1 MSSHQ
6 LHLAQEKATA
16 RRVVPVSLGKPSLRR
31 RLEDY
36 YSLVAPEQLIPQE
49 EWISHKFEAIWN
61 KYGGSDEG
69 EALLAKK
76 LSKKYG
82 TTVRFLTVE
91 NAGLSNRQQQQ
102 QQQNCDPARNTE
114 KQFSEEFYELTE
126 GQRGSGILSF
136 ADPNFDPQAA
146 LQLPASA
153 TYQSSEENHEAA
165 ILLANPWLKESSQLL
180 NRVELFRPFL
190 PLCDPLYRPPSAL
203 TRSKRPLEIA
213 NRSRP
218 GPPSLFSSMA
228 QSLQHGPYSILYHA
242 LIERQRI
249 RVVIRYVNGIRGT
262 LTGYLLVFDKHFN
275 MILRDVDEVYSPRQ
289 VSTSRDKRKFRG
301 KE

>member
-102 QQQNCDPARNTE
+102 QQ
-114 KQFSEEFYELTE
+114 
-126 GQRGSGILSF
+126 
-136 ADPNFDPQAA
+136 
-146 LQLPASA
+146 
-153 TYQSSEENHEAA
+153 
-165 ILLANPWLKESSQLL
+165 
-180 NRVELFRPFL
+180 
-190 PLCDPLYRPPSAL
+190 
-203 TRSKRPLEIA
+203 
-213 NRSRP
+213 
-218 GPPSLFSSMA
+218 
-228 QSLQHGPYSILYHA
+228 
-242 LIERQRI
+242 
-249 RVVIRYVNGIRGT
+249 
-262 LTGYLLVFDKHFN
+262 
-275 MILRDVDEVYSPRQ
+275 
-289 VSTSRDKRKFRG
+289 
-301 KE
+301 